1 MKFQS
6 IVTTSALGALFTCLG
21 LAATGAQAQSSV
33 TLYGRAVAGVDYQ
46 NNIANDQ
53 GKGRGHLWRH
63 AGNQW
68 GTSLLGVK
76 GTEDL
81 GGGMAALF
89 VLEGGFDLPAA
100 KANGADLLLNRRAY
114 VGLQDYWGKLVLGK
128 NLAISNDIWYIDPTG
143 QQFIGSAT
151 LVRGRNWQG
160 NDNGIEYTTPTW
172 GGFSATVQTGLGEK
186 TDGFTKLR
194 KDGVSLSY
202 VAPSFEVRA
211 IYDVAR
217 DKDGK
222 YSDLFLRSKELT
234 LGGTATVFDD
244 LKLFA
249 GYQRLAAPD
258 APLAAP
264 SKANH
269 YWVGANYRITPLLT
283 LIGSVFRVTQN
294 RDAGSANL
302 YMLGAN
308 YSLSKRTLLYASVG
322 KVYNSEKAN
331 FSVEATNNN
340 PATGGRQSGTYY
352 GISHS
357 F

>member
-1 MKFQS
+1 MKFRS
-6 IVTTSALGALFTCLG
+6 IATASATCACLCIGAM
-21 LAATGAQAQSSV
+21 GAQAQSSV
-33 TLYGRAVAGVDYQ
+33 TFYGRAVAGVDYQ
-46 NNIANDQ
+46 NNIADAS
-53 GKGRGHLWRH
+53 GKGGGTLLRH

-68 GTSLLGVK
+68 GTSMLGFK
-76 GTEDL
+76 GVEDL
-81 GGGMAALF
+81 GGGMSALF

-100 KANGADLLLNRRAY
+100 KSNGPNLLLNRRAY

-128 NLAISNDIWYIDPTG
+128 NLAISNDVWFLDPTG

-160 NDNGIEYTTPTW
+160 NDNGIEYTTPSW
-172 GGFSATVQTGLGEK
+172 GGFSATVQTGLGEQI
-186 TDGFTKLR
+186 DGFTKLR
-194 KDGVSLSY
+194 KDGVSLVY
-202 VAPSFEVRA
+202 TAPSFEVRA

-217 DKDGK
+217 DQNGK
-222 YSDLFLRSKELT
+222 YSDLFNTSKELT
-234 LGGTATVFDD
+234 VGGTATFDK
-244 LKLFA
+244 LKMFA

-269 YWVGANYRITPLLT
+269 YWVGANYQVTPWLT
-283 LIGSVFRVTQN
+283 LIGSMFRVTQN
-294 RDAGSANL
+294 RNAGSANL

-308 YSLSKRTLLYASVG
+308 YALSKRTLLYASVG
-322 KVYNSEKAN
+322 KVYNSATAN

-340 PATGGRQSGTYY
+340 PPVGGRQSGTYF
-352 GISHS
+352 GMSHS

>member
-1 MKFQS
+1 MTKKLNSRS
-6 IVTTSALGALFTCLG
+6 IANAGVACVCLG
-21 LAATGAQAQSSV
+21 LSATSAQAQSSV

-46 NNIANDQ
+46 NNIAD
-53 GKGRGHLWRH
+53 KSGRGGGTLWRH

-68 GTSLLGVK
+68 GTSMLGIK

-81 GGGMAALF
+81 GGGMTALF

-100 KANGADLLLNRRAY
+100 KPNGADLLLNRRAY
-114 VGLQDYWGKLVLGK
+114 VGLQDYWGKLVFGK
-128 NLAISNDIWYIDPTG
+128 NLSISNDVWYLDPTG
-143 QQFIGSAT
+143 QQFIGTAT

-172 GGFSATVQTGLGEK
+172 GGFSATLQTGLGEQ
-186 TDGFTKLR
+186 TDGFSKLR
-194 KDGVSLSY
+194 KDGVSLVY
-202 VAPSFEVRA
+202 AAPSFEVRA

-217 DKDGK
+217 DKNGK
-222 YSDLFLRSKELT
+222 YSDLFLTSKELT
-234 LGGTATVFDD
+234 LGGTATFDA

-249 GYQRLAAPD
+249 GYQRLSAPD
-258 APLAAP
+258 APLTAP

-269 YWVGANYRITPLLT
+269 YWVGANYQVTPWLT
-283 LIGSVFRVTQN
+283 MIGSVFRVTQN
-294 RDAGSANL
+294 RNAGSANL

-308 YSLSKRTLLYASVG
+308 YALSKRTLLYASVG
-322 KVYNSEKAN
+322 KVYNSSTAN

-340 PATGGRQSGTYY
+340 PPAGGRQSGTYF
-352 GISHS
+352 GISHT